1 MERKKINKTPDRPDQ
16 PIGAQERNY
25 YGFSFR
31 VRNVGINLNLKKL
44 ITLYQQWQK
53 KTHTYQGCLSW
64 RALILN
70 LVCYSLVR
78 STMSQY
84 NIESLIKME
93 FKYFRI
99 VCG

>member
-53 KTHTYQGCLSW
+53 KNTYLS
-64 RALILN
+64 RMFEL
-70 LVCYSLVR
+70 
-78 STMSQY
+78 
-84 NIESLIKME
+84 ESLDPQLSML
-93 FKYFRI
+93 
-99 VCG
+99 